1 MGIAIMVTGVLYWAG
16 WRILLP
22 KVFGYELVPRKE
34 TLDDGT
40 VITLVSLF
48 SLWFSVLLASYSL
61 DCSSLVEGY
70 KSLRSMRTHL

>member
-1 MGIAIMVTGVLYWAG
+1 MLAGVAYWAG

-40 VITLVSLF
+40 VVTLVRACVLRCSLIYETETGLRYHPVF
-48 SLWFSVLLASYSL
+48 ATESSV
-61 DCSSLVEGY
+61 
-70 KSLRSMRTHL
+70 K